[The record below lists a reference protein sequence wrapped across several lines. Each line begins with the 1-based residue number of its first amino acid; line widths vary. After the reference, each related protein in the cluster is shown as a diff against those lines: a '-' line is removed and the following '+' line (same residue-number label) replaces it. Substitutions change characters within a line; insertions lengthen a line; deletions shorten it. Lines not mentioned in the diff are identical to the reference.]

1 MKDDPSKIC
10 GEATYRLVCGTV
22 RAILRA
28 MFRVRAHRLDRWP
41 RESGSAVVIGN
52 HVSYLDPA
60 LHSLY
65 LPRRISFAIGER
77 VARKLLVRPFLKVT
91 EAIPVSSERAFAI
104 KALTQRAKAGAV
116 VSLFPEGRI
125 SPTNAL
131 QKTYPGPA
139 VIARSAG
146 ADLYPITVLGGENTI
161 FGLAPGFCRR
171 NLFSKIRLVVGEPVP
186 HTRFSGL
193 KEAGVRRE
201 LYQILAK
208 SRVEAITLT
217 ETLSSFIRNR
227 LRWQGGRGTAFFD
240 FEAGKTRFSAV
251 RKMLKKPSPRQSQT
265 PWETCLES
273 LAALIGQEDKSSQRS
288 ASKGMCPPAWLPD
301 APSPTTAILKCLA
314 QIETLLDL
322 GHRDR
327 VFCLLSPSSPE
338 GWFFGMAFPLCR
350 GACSLGIGSNLKT
363 RSDRFYRYD
372 ATWLVGTEQELH
384 QFAERMNLHDLQ
396 TLRRVLC
403 LFDQRPDPERIR
415 ALIHRFHCRV
425 IAVVRKADALVFTEI
440 KTHALAFD
448 ESAWIEAPGGI
459 VPTGQPAAKQSRQ

>member
-22 RAILRA
+22 RTFLRA
-28 MFRVRAHRLDRWP
+28 MFRVKAHRLDRWP

-65 LPRRISFAIGER
+65 LPRRISFAISER
-77 VARKLLVRPFLKVT
+77 VAGKPMVRPFLKVT

-125 SPTNAL
+125 SPTNAI

-139 VIARSAG
+139 IIARSAG
-146 ADLYPITVLGGENTI
+146 ADLYPITVLGAENTI

-171 NLFSKIRLVVGEPVP
+171 NLFAKVRLVVGEPVP
-186 HTRFSGL
+186 HQRFSGL
-193 KEAGVRRE
+193 KEAGIRRE
-201 LYQILAK
+201 LYRILTGA
-208 SRVEAITLT
+208 RVEAITLT
-217 ETLSSFIRNR
+217 ESLSSFFRSR

-240 FEAGKTRFSAV
+240 FETGKVRFPAV
-251 RKMLKKPSPRQSQT
+251 RRMLKKTTLPKAGN
-265 PWETCLES
+265 PWEGSIGS
-273 LAALIGQEDKSSQRS
+273 LAAIIARHDKSAKPSDSRPVS
-288 ASKGMCPPAWLPD
+288 PPEWLPD
-301 APSPTTAILKCLA
+301 SPSGTQRILKGLA
-314 QIETLLDL
+314 QLETLLDL
-322 GHRDR
+322 GYRDR
-327 VFCLLSPSSPE
+327 VFCLSSPKTPE

-350 GACSLGIGSNLKT
+350 GALSLGIGSNPKAY
-363 RSDRFYRYD
+363 SDRFYRYD
-372 ATWLVGTEQELH
+372 ATWLVGTEAELQ

-403 LFDQRPDPERIR
+403 FFDQRPSPERIQS
-415 ALIHRFHCRV
+415 LIQRFHCRV
-425 IAVVRKADALVFTEI
+425 IPVVREPGAMILSEI
-440 KTHALAFD
+440 KTHALDFD
-448 ESAWIEAPGGI
+448 QSDWIEAPGGI
-459 VPTGQPAAKQSRQ
+459 VPIEEP